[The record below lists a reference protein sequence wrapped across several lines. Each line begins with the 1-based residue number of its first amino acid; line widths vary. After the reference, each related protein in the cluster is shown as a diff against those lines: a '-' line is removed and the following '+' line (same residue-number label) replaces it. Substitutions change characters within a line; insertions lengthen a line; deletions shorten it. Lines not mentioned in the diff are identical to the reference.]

1 MTPTF
6 SADPDHLKGGYY
18 VLELARRMPEVMFF
32 VAGECKE
39 EILCTENLIM
49 LGKIADQDLLA
60 AYYSMADVTLLTS
73 KKETFSM
80 VCAESLCCGTP
91 VIGFLAGGPET
102 IAIPE
107 YSQFCPY
114 GDIEQLEKLLSD
126 KKKYEKRII
135 AENAQ
140 KNYAI
145 SEMIEKYIEIYHQ
158 LIG

>member
-1 MTPTF
+1 
-6 SADPDHLKGGYY
+6 
-18 VLELARRMPEVMFF
+18 
-32 VAGECKE
+32 
-39 EILCTENLIM
+39 M